1 MLQYI
6 SFGEDVSRERI
17 ERKCLANGGSRIS
30 LEIVPIF
37 SYIVSTRVQM
47 CLEYRWTAY
56 IAHRT
61 SHIAHGGSPT
71 DGTSTLFLR
80 TRRTPDLVAR
90 VYYRNRIDAM
100 RLIKRNSHDEGSAEI
115 VPIPSS

>member
-1 MLQYI
+1 MKGLKG
-6 SFGEDVSRERI
+6 SVSRTV
-17 ERKCLANGGSRIS
+17 AQGSRWS
-30 LEIVPIF
+30 VPIF
-37 SYIVSTRVQM
+37 SHIVSTRVQM
-47 CLEYRWTAY
+47 CLEYRWTA
-56 IAHRT
+56 AHR
-61 SHIAHGGSPT
+61 IAHGGSPT

-115 VPIPSS
+115 VPISSS